1 MLDLKA
7 LPVLRKNLDAF
18 IRADP
23 VSITLER
30 RVKVK
35 TDAGGFVKGPL
46 TDIPAQQFRVVPFK
60 RRLYDYT
67 AGTAGGM
74 IPVEQFAL
82 VGRINVDIKRDDE
95 FTIKGNRYRV
105 KSIEPQTDE
114 DRSKTDRVVAMLEAQ
129 IGDDTAPIDI

>member
-23 VSITLER
+23 VSISFER
-30 RVKVK
+30 QTKI
-35 TDAGGFVKGPL
+35 DSGAGGFTKGLPTTL
-46 TDIPAQQFRVVPFK
+46 APQQFRVVPFK

-82 VGRINVDIKRDDE
+82 VGRIDVDIMRDDE
-95 FTIKGNRYRV
+95 FTIRGNRYRV

-129 IGDDTAPIDI
+129 IGDETAPVVV